1 MASNTTLCANTLS
14 TNSMNAGT
22 LNHKLNIIN
31 ADSGNK
37 TLTLADSGSV
47 VIPSGGARTITL
59 PAVASA
65 NGFNMVLFSG
75 SAHAHILKTA
85 ATDDTS
91 LEGSVMHNANAGTP
105 TRQEVTGRKQ
115 ITLTNNPL
123 VGDVIRVHCDG
134 TNYFVHGD
142 VNNAVVLA

>member
-22 LNHKLNIIN
+22 LNHKLKMIT
-31 ADSGNK
+31 ASSGNK
-37 TLTLADSGSV
+37 VLSMADSGSV

-59 PAVASA
+59 PAVANS

-75 SAHAHILKTA
+75 SAHSHILKTA
-85 ATDDTS
+85 ASDETS
-91 LEGSVMHNANAGTP
+91 LEGSIMHNANAGTP
-105 TRQEVTGRKQ
+105 TRQEVTGHKQ

-123 VGDVIRVHCDG
+123 VGDVVRVHCDG

>member
-1 MASNTTLCANTLS
+1 MASNTTICANTLS
-14 TNSMNAGT
+14 SNSMDAGT
-22 LNHKLNIIN
+22 LNHKLNVI
-31 ADSGNK
+31 SVSGGNK
-37 TLTLADSGSV
+37 VLSMADSGSV

-65 NGFNMVLFSG
+65 NGFNMILFSG
-75 SAHAHILKTA
+75 SAHSHILKTA
-85 ATDDTS
+85 SNSDTS
-91 LEGSVMHNANAGTP
+91 LEGSIMHNANAGTP

-134 TNYFVHGD
+134 TNYFINGD